1 MIAGEAP
8 LTWSTGS
15 MVPAGFAAVCAEV
28 AARDRPR
35 VVECG
40 SGFSTLE
47 LARLVRERGGRL
59 VSLEHDAFWAGRVRE
74 HLAAAGLAGTAEV
87 VLAPLEAGAGLPW
100 YAAAALQSLP
110 DHIDV
115 LLVDGP
121 PAFEPGSGLS
131 RYPALPVLMERLAAG
146 AVVVLDD
153 IDREGEQRV
162 LEAWTGECGFR
173 FEVRAAERIAVGQRE
188 VEHLVG
194 GPGPA

>member
-1 MIAGEAP
+1 MTVAGTP
-8 LTWSTGS
+8 LTWSSGS

-28 AARDRPR
+28 AARDRPT

-47 LARLVRERGGRL
+47 LARLVQERGGRL
-59 VSLEHDAFWAGRVRE
+59 ISLEHDAFWAGRVRD
-74 HLAAAGLAGTAEV
+74 HLAAAGLAGTAQV

-100 YAAAALQSLP
+100 YAADSLLSVP
-110 DHIDV
+110 ERIDV

-121 PAFEPGSGLS
+121 PAFEPGTGLS
-131 RYPALPVLMERLAAG
+131 RYPALPRLMERLAAG

-153 IDREGEQRV
+153 IDRDGEQQV
-162 LEAWTGECGFR
+162 LAAWTRELGFR
-173 FEVRAAERIAVGQRE
+173 FEIRSAERIAIGQRA

-194 GPGPA
+194 GAGRP